1 MAQSV
6 CPVWIGYLLA
16 SPIRRLFENPDKI
29 LGSFLKPNM
38 TVLDIGCAMGYFTIA
53 AAKLVGP
60 GGKVFAV
67 DLQPKMINSLRRRA
81 IKAKLAN
88 RIEPILCN
96 QTNLNIND
104 LIGQID
110 FALAFYVIH
119 EVPDAPKLFEQIYR
133 TVKSGGRFF
142 MAEPRGHVS
151 TDDFKLTVD
160 LAQKAGFE
168 FIEKP
173 DIKRARTALFTKK

>member
-1 MAQSV
+1 MAQRI

-16 SPIRRLFENPDKI
+16 SPIRRLLENPDKI
-29 LGSFLKPNM
+29 LGGYIKPNM
-38 TVLDIGCAMGYFTIA
+38 AVLDVGCAMGYFTLA

-60 GGKVFAV
+60 DGRVFAV
-67 DLQPKMINSLRRRA
+67 DLQPKMISSLRRRA
-81 IKAKLAN
+81 IKAKLFD

-96 QTNLNIND
+96 ETNLNIDN

-110 FALAFYVIH
+110 FALAFYVVH
-119 EVPDAPKLFEQIYR
+119 EVPDVPKLFEQIYR
-133 TVKSGGRFF
+133 TVKLGGRFF
-142 MAEPRGHVS
+142 IAEPRGHVS
-151 TDDFKLTVD
+151 ADEFKITVD

-173 DIKRARTALFTKK
+173 EIKRARTALFSKK